1 MLSADNVNKVNSPI
15 KDVVDNW
22 YERFMTEYTNKL
34 EDTVFCNDR
43 SIASIGSW
51 TNGNANNNLLFN
63 NYNAITDL
71 SCANITDRFSIA
83 NTKAKLTYPVGLAT
97 YSETQLLNNKNIKA
111 TAQSY
116 FLLSPSYFEDIVPD
130 INYVLP
136 STGAGSTACS
146 TKNGVRPVVS
156 LKPGTEYVSGNG
168 SMDNPYVVE

>member
-71 SCANITDRFSIA
+71 SCANETDRFSV
-83 NTKAKLTYPVGLAT
+83 NNPNAKLTYPVAVLTAP
-97 YSETQLLNNKNIKA
+97 EIRLLNNKGSI
-111 TAQSY
+111 TL
-116 FLLSPSYFEDIVPD
+116 F
-130 INYVLP
+130 VL
-136 STGAGSTACS
+136 
-146 TKNGVRPVVS
+146 
-156 LKPGTEYVSGNG
+156 
-168 SMDNPYVVE
+168 